1 MAVVVAVE
9 LPRRVED
16 PTEGIQAAAV
26 AAAAAEPAAPVRQGR
41 TTTASKQRAEAVV
54 TATCWK
60 NYCATLLASNRLRQ
74 STSTDAKT
82 QIANKGSR

>member
-16 PTEGIQAAAV
+16 PTEVIQAAA